1 MVRYFKGW
9 SLLILVSMATALFTL
24 GYPAAIGFSV
34 EALRW
39 GLHATARISA
49 MLFLLAF
56 TASAAVTLFP
66 NAFTRWQIANRRMLG
81 LGFAFSHLVHAGFI
95 VAFSMQIGRAHV

>member
-39 GLHATARISA
+39 GLHATAWISA

-56 TASAAVTLFP
+56 TASAAVTLLNDASSP
-66 NAFTRWQIANRRMLG
+66 LSPAAAAIT
-81 LGFAFSHLVHAGFI
+81 S
-95 VAFSMQIGRAHV
+95 